1 MDSRLETRSSTP
13 VPTGPSGRAMAQP
26 MEDGLLEGF
35 QEHLTME
42 RRASAAYWAMALW
55 FAERE
60 LRGFAHYFKAES
72 QVEQGHAALF
82 ADYLLA
88 RGQSVRLGD
97 VPSPRQ
103 NWSGPEEIFAAV
115 FQMEVDVTASVQQLY
130 AMAERA
136 GDVRSTV
143 FLDPI
148 VQGQI
153 ASEHEAAYLLGRVR
167 FSRNDP
173 AAMLVIDGE
182 LSNDRKDPPSMV

>member
-1 MDSRLETRSSTP
+1 
-13 VPTGPSGRAMAQP
+13 MAQP
-26 MEDGLLEGF
+26 MEEALLEGF
-35 QEHLTME
+35 QDHLTME

-60 LRGFAHYFKAES
+60 LRGFAQYFKAES
-72 QVEQGHAALF
+72 QTEQSHAALV

-88 RGQSVRLGD
+88 RGQTVRLGD

-103 NWSGPEEIFAAV
+103 VWSSAEDIFAAV
-115 FQMEVDVTASVQQLY
+115 FQMEVDVTASLQQLY
-130 AMAERA
+130 AMAERS

-143 FLDPI
+143 FLDPL

-153 ASEHEAAYLLGRVR
+153 NAEHEAAHLLGRVR
-167 FSRNDP
+167 FSRNEP

-182 LSNDRKDPPSMV
+182 LSDGRQSPPSMA